1 MCIHK
6 SSQCCSLSAQG
17 DLTPHCL
24 CAYLQV
30 ESKVE
35 TLVKA
40 TRNTMWFWKTQMK
53 LWYFASAEGLP
64 HHCNISIGY
73 NPWTFVWAEL
83 RLLKGE
89 HKAIFCLPPLTIFP
103 DNPQNFKWNPGALPF
118 CNLIGQESDPKFL
131 ETMLMLIL
139 SHTFN
144 IGSSTIPYASL
155 LLATQVFFLIYSS
168 FCK

>member
-1 MCIHK
+1 MYIHK

-53 LWYFASAEGLP
+53 L
-64 HHCNISIGY
+64 
-73 NPWTFVWAEL
+73 
-83 RLLKGE
+83 
-89 HKAIFCLPPLTIFP
+89 
-103 DNPQNFKWNPGALPF
+103 
-118 CNLIGQESDPKFL
+118 
-131 ETMLMLIL
+131 
-139 SHTFN
+139 
-144 IGSSTIPYASL
+144 
-155 LLATQVFFLIYSS
+155 
-168 FCK
+168 